1 MSLLEL
7 ERVVKTVGR
16 GPGQRSILR
25 DISLQVDPGE
35 LVAIW
40 GARRSGRS
48 TLLRIAAGF
57 TRPDEGVVRFQGEDL
72 AGKAGDARRAGI
84 AYCLTRHGSR
94 ESQVVLEQLVTD
106 QVARGLGIEAAEKQA
121 RNALART
128 GGEPCAA
135 ARFNALDPAE
145 AVRVALARA
154 LTQNP
159 KLLLVDEPTLGVELS
174 VRDEILRLLRSLA
187 DEGLAV
193 LMTTGDAPCLSV
205 ADRKLSL
212 DAGELHGNLSPRL
225 ARVVAL
231 RRSA

>member
-16 GPGQRSILR
+16 GPGQRAILR
-25 DISLQVDPGE
+25 EISLRVDPGE

-40 GARRSGRS
+40 GSRRSGRS

-72 AGKAGDARRAGI
+72 AGKGGDAHRAGI
-84 AYCLTRHGSR
+84 AYCLTRNGSR
-94 ESQVVLEQLVTD
+94 ESLVVLEQLITD
-106 QVARGLGIEAAEKQA
+106 QVARGVGIEVAEKQA
-121 RNALART
+121 LGALART
-128 GGEPCAA
+128 GGEQCAA

-154 LTQNP
+154 LTQQP
-159 KLLLVDEPTLGVELS
+159 RLILADEPTLGVELA
-174 VRDEILRLLRSLA
+174 VRDEVLRLLRSLA
-187 DEGLAV
+187 DEGIAV
-193 LMTTGDAPCLSV
+193 LMTTGDTPCLSV

-212 DAGELHGNLSPRL
+212 DAGELHGNLTPKV
-225 ARVVAL
+225 ARVVRL